1 LNLISSKKRLT
12 GGYTPKNMLL
22 SELKLQAKEL
32 GIRGYSKMNKQSL
45 QNALDTI
52 RPPQAQAQA
61 SEIDDASETEQVE
74 APVEEKS
81 EVNYNALTN
90 KALREQAK
98 LQGIKGISK
107 LNKNDL
113 ISKLTSSA

>member
-1 LNLISSKKRLT
+1 
-12 GGYTPKNMLL
+12 MLL

-32 GIRGYSKMNKQSL
+32 GIRGYSKMKKQEL

-52 RPPQAQAQA
+52 RPPAQAQA
-61 SEIDDASETEQVE
+61 PEIDDASETEQVE

-107 LNKNDL
+107 LNKTDL